1 MVLNVFIVN
10 KEESEKGN
18 EVGKWIKLPISLKEL
33 KKEMI
38 SIGSILEEDLI
49 IKEYKSNVKV
59 KLNIDSETDIGY
71 LNSQI
76 IELNKYATNNQI
88 RALSE
93 VYSSD
98 IEELIE
104 EARKG
109 HYEFF
114 PNMTMSEVAE
124 KIRHRKQYNCY
135 PYLSEKNG
143 LELIE
148 EDLWKRG
155 YKEIKSGVIY
165 VW

>member
-10 KEESEKGN
+10 KEKLDKG
-18 EVGKWIKLPISLKEL
+18 EVVGKWIKLPTTYKQLKND
-33 KKEMI
+33 
-38 SIGSILEEDLI
+38 ILEICSSIDDDVI
-49 IKEYKSNVKV
+49 IKDYKSSVD
-59 KLNIDSETDIGY
+59 LRIDKTTDIGY

-88 RALSE
+88 KALSE

-98 IEELIE
+98 LEDIIEN
-104 EARKG
+104 ARQG
-109 HYEFF
+109 HFEFF
-114 PNMTMSEVAE
+114 PKMTMSEVAE
-124 KIRHRKQYNCY
+124 KIRHRREYNCY
-135 PYLSEKNG
+135 PYLSDENG

-155 YKEIKSGVIY
+155 YEEIKSGVIC

>member
-1 MVLNVFIVN
+1 MVLSIFIVN
-10 KEESEKGN
+10 KEELEKGN
-18 EVGKWIKLPISLKEL
+18 EVGKWIKLPTTFKQLKRE
-33 KKEMI
+33 
-38 SIGSILEEDLI
+38 ILEICSSLEDDII
-49 IKEYKSNVKV
+49 IKKYKASV
-59 KLNIDSETDIGY
+59 NIRIDKDTDISY

-88 RALSE
+88 KALSE

-98 IEELIE
+98 LEDIIEN
-104 EARKG
+104 ARQG
-109 HYEFF
+109 HFEFF
-114 PNMTMSEVAE
+114 PKMTMSEVAE

-135 PYLSEKNG
+135 PYLSEENG

-155 YKEIKSGVIY
+155 YEEIKAGVIY

>member
-1 MVLNVFIVN
+1 MVLNIFIVN
-10 KEESEKGN
+10 KEELEKGN
-18 EVGKWIKLPISLKEL
+18 EVGKWIKLPTTY
-33 KKEMI
+33 KKLRND
-38 SIGSILEEDLI
+38 ILDICSNTDDDVI
-49 IKEYKSNVKV
+49 IKDYKSSVN
-59 KLNIDSETDIGY
+59 LRIDKTTDIGY

-88 RALSE
+88 KALSE

-98 IEELIE
+98 LEDIIEN
-104 EARKG
+104 ARQG

-114 PNMTMSEVAE
+114 PKMTMSEVAE

-135 PYLSEKNG
+135 PYLSEENG

-155 YKEIKSGVIY
+155 YEEIKSGVIY

>member
-1 MVLNVFIVN
+1 MVLNVLMVN
-10 KEESEKGN
+10 KKELEKGN
-18 EVGKWIKLPISLKEL
+18 EVGKWIKLPTTY
-33 KKEMI
+33 KKLRKDI
-38 SIGSILEEDLI
+38 LDICSSIDDGVV
-49 IKEYKSNVKV
+49 IKDYKSGVD
-59 KLNIDSETDIGY
+59 LRIDNTTEIGY

-114 PNMTMSEVAE
+114 PKMTMSEVAE
-124 KIRHRKQYNCY
+124 KVRHRKQYNCY
-135 PYLSEKNG
+135 PYLSEENG

-155 YKEIKSGVIY
+155 YEEIKSGVIY

>member
-1 MVLNVFIVN
+1 MILNVFIQSK
-10 KEESEKGN
+10 KELEEGRK
-18 EVGKWIKLPISLKEL
+18 VGKWVKLPTTFKNLQKD
-33 KKEMI
+33 
-38 SIGSILEEDLI
+38 ILEIRSSLDDDI
-49 IKEYKSNVKV
+49 VITKFKSKV
-59 KLNIDSETDIGY
+59 KLKIDKNTDIGY

-98 IEELIE
+98 NIDNLIE

-124 KIRHRKQYNCY
+124 KIRHRKEYNCY
-135 PYLSEKNG
+135 PYLSEENG
-143 LELIE
+143 IELIE

-155 YKEIKSGVIY
+155 YEEIKAGVIY
-165 VW
+165 TW